1 MAKPIMV
8 QSPPVPVS
16 APAPDTQFVTPV
28 PIISPQ
34 YCKPYPFDLAIV
46 RKVKIFST
54 GNFIVTDTNGNVI
67 LEVKN
72 RALLFTPRRVLIDA
86 VGNPVA
92 TLRKK
97 LMSAHSRW
105 QVFRGDSEDPCDLA
119 FSVKKPGKLQWM
131 KTTLHVYLAN
141 NKNEDVCDYKVVES
155 RSNKRSCIIYA
166 GETSTVVAHKM
177 YEKRTVKS
185 VLLGKKN
192 FMVTVYPNIDYAF
205 IVALITILD
214 AISEA
219 RRRASG
225 ANAGGASAGGANAG
239 GASAGGF

>member
-97 LMSAHSRW
+97 VW
-105 QVFRGDSEDPCDLA
+105 NFRFCYL
-119 FSVKKPGKLQWM
+119 VKL
-131 KTTLHVYLAN
+131 Y
-141 NKNEDVCDYKVVES
+141 
-155 RSNKRSCIIYA
+155 
-166 GETSTVVAHKM
+166 
-177 YEKRTVKS
+177 
-185 VLLGKKN
+185 
-192 FMVTVYPNIDYAF
+192 
-205 IVALITILD
+205 
-214 AISEA
+214 
-219 RRRASG
+219 
-225 ANAGGASAGGANAG
+225 
-239 GASAGGF
+239 

>member
-1 MAKPIMV
+1 M
-8 QSPPVPVS
+8 Q
-16 APAPDTQFVTPV
+16 
-28 PIISPQ
+28 
-34 YCKPYPFDLAIV
+34 
-46 RKVKIFST
+46 
-54 GNFIVTDTNGNVI
+54 
-67 LEVKN
+67 
-72 RALLFTPRRVLIDA
+72 
-86 VGNPVA
+86 
-92 TLRKK
+92 
-97 LMSAHSRW
+97 
-105 QVFRGDSEDPCDLA
+105 
-119 FSVKKPGKLQWM
+119 
-131 KTTLHVYLAN
+131 
-141 NKNEDVCDYKVVES
+141 
-155 RSNKRSCIIYA
+155 
-166 GETSTVVAHKM
+166 M